1 MLFGRLYLIDKE
13 KDDSRMS
20 EQKVVSI
27 KKLDSAMRK
36 KVYSDYLL
44 KIQETELLIEA
55 ARFNMKQ
62 IETLRKINQHRTNS
76 DIRQSITMRLRE
88 KVMK

>member
-1 MLFGRLYLIDKE
+1 
-13 KDDSRMS
+13 MS

-36 KVYSDYLL
+36 KIYSDYLL
-44 KIQETELLIEA
+44 KIHETELLIEA

-62 IETLRKINQHRTNS
+62 IKTLRKINQQKTNS
-76 DIRQSITMRLRE
+76 DILQNITMRLRE
-88 KVMK
+88 KAKK

>member
-1 MLFGRLYLIDKE
+1 
-13 KDDSRMS
+13 MS